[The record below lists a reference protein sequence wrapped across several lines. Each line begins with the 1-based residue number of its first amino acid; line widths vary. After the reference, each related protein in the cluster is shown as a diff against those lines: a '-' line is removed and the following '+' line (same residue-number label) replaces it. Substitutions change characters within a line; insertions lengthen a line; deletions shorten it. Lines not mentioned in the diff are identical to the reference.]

1 MFNQYLLISLSFLK
15 KQHAASFSNRKDL
28 QNFKIGLQPE
38 YLLDIGHL
46 IQRGLSWFFKRYKY
60 FDSSVSFFMRAVS
73 EQLCRV
79 IIHGPKCCV
88 WYTKNRLFRVV

>member
-28 QNFKIGLQPE
+28 QDFKIGLQPE

-46 IQRGLSWFFKRYKY
+46 IQRGLS
-60 FDSSVSFFMRAVS
+60 
-73 EQLCRV
+73 
-79 IIHGPKCCV
+79 
-88 WYTKNRLFRVV
+88 